1 MPERRFPPPWL
12 IAELEACFVVRDH
25 GGQALAYVYFE
36 EKLSLA
42 DDFGSASDDP
52 QRSAADRGQCREAA
66 GAIKLA
72 PRVPNQWRRPR
83 RGRVRTR

>member
-52 QRSAADRGQCREAA
+52 
-66 GAIKLA
+66 
-72 PRVPNQWRRPR
+72 
-83 RGRVRTR
+83 